1 VLELTEVALAETE
14 QDRAVDLGV
23 AAHIVVLLGQELL
36 AGAGV
41 GPVPRVVIAQVDPD
55 RLGVP
60 VLRFAR

>member
-23 AAHIVVLLGQELL
+23 AAHIVVLLGRELL

-41 GPVPRVVIAQVDPD
+41 GPVSRVVIAQVDPD